1 MHSVIELRKT
11 KRYQLTAPAIFMWA
25 PSDGKPQSGQ
35 GVTRD
40 INTFGVYVTTDA
52 LPPVGARIQ
61 IEITLPKL
69 ADTGAGMHLQGEGV
83 VLRCDYGDSAK
94 NGFAASAQ
102 LYPESADSVLSQFKG
117 HLRVV

>member
-11 KRYQLTAPAIFMWA
+11 KRYQLSAPAIFMWA
-25 PSDGKPQSGQ
+25 PDNAKPQSGQ
-35 GVTRD
+35 GVIRD

-61 IEITLPKL
+61 IEITLPKMTN
-69 ADTGAGMHLQGEGV
+69 TGAGMHLHGEGV
-83 VLRCDYGDSAK
+83 VLRCDYGASVK

-102 LYPESADSVLSQFKG
+102 LYPESADVVLSQFKG
-117 HLRVV
+117 RGQVI